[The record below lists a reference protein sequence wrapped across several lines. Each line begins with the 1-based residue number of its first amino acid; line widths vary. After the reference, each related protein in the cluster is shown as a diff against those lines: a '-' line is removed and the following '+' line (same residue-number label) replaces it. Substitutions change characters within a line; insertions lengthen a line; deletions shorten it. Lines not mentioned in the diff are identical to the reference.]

1 MTKHPASSLFESAER
16 AFVEAI
22 TALAYVNPF
31 LPERDAA
38 ERRALGDDYDDTS
51 PSWVFEPSARDEHHN
66 VTVMTTRAATVVHAA
81 LDRLEAGTSPSRD
94 DLASFETLALFHLY
108 HHFRPQVVAAI
119 EAGTAEVPFYETFAE
134 HAGRLLAAGGHALPS
149 GHTPPHVLAYAFQ
162 VGRAFHHISQSIHG
176 RSAPAIALRAEI
188 WQSIF
193 THDLRRYLRALSGRM
208 SEISTLI
215 TGPSGTGKELVA
227 RAIGLSGHIPFDPRT
242 QSFRQPFH
250 ELFCALNL
258 SALSTQV
265 IEAELFGYRRGAFT
279 GANEDRRGWLDAV
292 GSLGTVFLDEI
303 GEIAASIQV
312 KLLRV
317 LQTRTFHRLGDTRE
331 RTFGGKVMCATNR
344 DLAAEMRAGRFRED
358 LFYRICSDRI
368 VTPSLAAQFRDAPGE
383 LEHLIDHVARR
394 LAGDDEA
401 ASLADEAATWIR
413 AHLPDD
419 YAWPGN
425 FRELEQCVRNIM
437 IRGRYEPAAS
447 PAPSSDPL
455 AGWIHSTRRGEHTA
469 EELLTG
475 YCTLVYS
482 IVGSYEGAARALG
495 LDRRTVKAKL
505 DNDLLAR
512 LRDTLGVD

>member
-1 MTKHPASSLFESAER
+1 MTTMHVQPLFEPSEGP
-16 AFVEAI
+16 FVDAI
-22 TALAYVNPF
+22 AALAYVNPF

-38 ERRALGDDYDDTS
+38 ERLALGDNYDDTS
-51 PSWVFEPSARDEHHN
+51 PSWVLEPSARAEHHN
-66 VTVMTTRAATVVHAA
+66 ITAMTRRTSAIVEAA
-81 LDRLEAGTSPSRD
+81 LARLEAGATPTPEE
-94 DLASFETLALFHLY
+94 LASFETLALFHLY
-108 HHFRPQVVAAI
+108 HHFRAPVVSAI
-119 EAGTAEVPFYETFAE
+119 EAGTADVPFYETFAPQAE
-134 HAGRLLAAGGHALPS
+134 RLLHAGGQRLPGGYD
-149 GHTPPHVLAYAFQ
+149 PPHVLAYIFQ

-227 RAIGLSGHIPFDPRT
+227 RAIGLSGYIPFDART

-250 ELFCALNL
+250 ELFRALNL
-258 SALSTQV
+258 SALSTHV

-279 GANEDRRGWLDAV
+279 GATEDRRGWFDAI
-292 GSLGTVFLDEI
+292 GPLGTVFLDEI
-303 GEIAASIQV
+303 GEIEASIQV

-331 RTFGGKVMCATNR
+331 RTFEGKVMCATNR

-368 VTPSLAAQFRDAPGE
+368 VTPSLADQLRDAPDE
-383 LEHLIDHVARR
+383 LEHLVAHVTER
-394 LAGDDEA
+394 LAG
-401 ASLADEAATWIR
+401 ADEAERLTAEAVTWIA

-437 IRGRYEPAAS
+437 IRGRYEPAAGE
-447 PAPSSDPL
+447 PVSSDPL
-455 AGWIHSTRRGEHTA
+455 APWVASIRRGEHTA
-469 EELLTG
+469 EELLAG

-495 LDRRTVKAKL
+495 IDRRTVKAKL
-505 DNDLLAR
+505 DNALLAR
-512 LRDTLGVD
+512 LRSDVLQ